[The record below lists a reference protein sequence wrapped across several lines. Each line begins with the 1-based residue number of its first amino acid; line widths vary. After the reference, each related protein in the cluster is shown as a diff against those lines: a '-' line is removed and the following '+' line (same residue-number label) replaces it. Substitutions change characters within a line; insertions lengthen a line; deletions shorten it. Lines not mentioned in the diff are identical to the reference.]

1 MKPRVSYMLV
11 GAFVLVLG
19 AALVAGIVW
28 LSTAGGE
35 RSYDTYIAY
44 VSESVS
50 GLSVNAKVA
59 YNGVEVGRVD
69 DIGLDPNDPSRVRLD
84 LEIERD
90 TPVMTDTVA
99 TLAASGITGVM
110 HIELSGG
117 GPDSEPLVAGPD
129 EEFPVIQTRPSLF
142 ARLDESLT
150 GLIDDLSGTA
160 ESLTG
165 VADRVEMLLDED
177 NRQRF
182 NAILENVRVFTED
195 LDDITGEVERIAQA
209 VSAATEELPGLIA
222 QADDTL
228 AAFEDSAVAIEGAGN
243 DASST
248 LAALETSLVDV
259 ADRVNGVIDD
269 LQPLTRGGPV
279 RLVQLVD
286 ELQLLAAT
294 LRRLSQ
300 DVERNPEML
309 LFGRRD
315 VVRGPGE

>member
-11 GAFVLVLG
+11 GAFVLLLG

-35 RSYDTYIAY
+35 RSYETYVAY

-69 DIGLDPNDPSRVRLD
+69 DIGLDPHDPSRVRLY
-84 LEIERD
+84 LEIDVD
-90 TPVMTDTVA
+90 TPIMTDTVA
-99 TLAASGITGVM
+99 SLAASGITGVM

-117 GPDSEPLVAGPD
+117 GPDSQPLRAAEGQ
-129 EEFPVIQTRPSLF
+129 EHPVIQTRPSLF

-160 ESLTG
+160 EGLTE
-165 VADRVEMLLDED
+165 VANRVEMLLDED
-177 NRQRF
+177 NR
-182 NAILENVRVFTED
+182 NTITAILENVRAFTED
-195 LDDITGEVERIAQA
+195 LDGITGEMETIAEA
-209 VSAATEELPGLIA
+209 VAAATDELPALIA

-228 AAFEDSAVAIEGAGN
+228 AAFEDSALAIEGAGH
-243 DASST
+243 DASTT
-248 LAALETSLVDV
+248 LASLDASITEV
-259 ADRVNGVIDD
+259 ADRINGVIDD